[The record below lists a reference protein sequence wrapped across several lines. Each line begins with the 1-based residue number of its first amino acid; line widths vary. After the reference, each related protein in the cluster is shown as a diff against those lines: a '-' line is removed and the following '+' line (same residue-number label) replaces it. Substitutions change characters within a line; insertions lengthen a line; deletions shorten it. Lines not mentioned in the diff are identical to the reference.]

1 MILSIFIMYSR
12 FTIRKLCT
20 FNKPVDNKL
29 IIQASKSLNSIIDKT
44 PLEYNERLSKKHRC
58 NIFLKREDKQLV
70 RSFKIRGAFN
80 KINSLSE
87 NKKENG
93 IVCASAGNHA
103 QGVAYTCKNL
113 EIKGDIFLPIKT
125 PIQKINRIKTFS
137 NGNCDIHLFG
147 NSFDECLKESLQYAK
162 TYDKEFIHPYD
173 DIDTI
178 IGQGTIAKE
187 IYDDIIPD
195 IIIGTIGGGGLL
207 SGVGSYSKNIGNC
220 LVIGAEPE
228 SCPSMRESIK
238 CNEIVDLP
246 VNDYFVDGATVSK
259 VGKITFE
266 ICNKVLDN
274 IYIAPIGKVCGDMLD
289 LYQNDGIVLEP
300 AGILPI
306 SILDQIED
314 IEGKDV
320 VCILSGGNNDITRY
334 PEITERHLR
343 YQKLKHYYIIEFTQ
357 TSGQLKEFINNI
369 LGPNDDIVRFE
380 YIKKTNKD
388 MGNVLI
394 GIQLIN
400 REDISSIENKLK
412 ENNFKFIPINEN
424 NLLYSYLI

>member
-1 MILSIFIMYSR
+1 MYGK
-12 FTIRKLCT
+12 FCIRKLST
-20 FNKPVDNKL
+20 STR
-29 IIQASKSLNSIIDKT
+29 IINNDLVARASKLMSANVDRTL
-44 PLEYNERLSKKHRC
+44 LEYNERLSKKYNC
-58 NIFLKREDKQLV
+58 NILFKREDQQLV

-80 KINSLSE
+80 KMNSLSLD
-87 NKKENG
+87 KKKNG

-103 QGVAYTCKNL
+103 QGVAYSCKTLN
-113 EIKGDIFLPIKT
+113 IKGDILIPKKT
-125 PIQKINRIKTFS
+125 PIQKINRIKNFS
-137 NGNCDIHLFG
+137 NGSCNIHLYG
-147 NSFDECLKESLQYAK
+147 NSFDECLNESIKFSEKYNKEI
-162 TYDKEFIHPYD
+162 IHPYD

-187 IYDDIIPD
+187 IYDDINPD
-195 IIIGTIGGGGLL
+195 IIIGTIGGGGLM
-207 SGVGSYSKNIGNC
+207 SGTGIYSKNIGDC
-220 LVIGAEPE
+220 LIIGAEPE
-228 SCPSMRESIK
+228 SCPSMKKSIE

-266 ICNKVLDN
+266 ICKKVIDK
-274 IYIAPIGKVCGDMLD
+274 IYIAPIGKICGDMLD
-289 LYQNDGIVLEP
+289 LYQNEGIVLEP

-314 IEGKDV
+314 IEGKNV
-320 VCILSGGNNDITRY
+320 ICILSGGNNDITRY

-357 TSGQLKEFINNI
+357 TPGQLNKFINNI

-380 YIKKTNKD
+380 YIKKTNRD

-400 REDISSIENKLK
+400 SEDIQNIEKKLK